1 MHTINIPVSMVTAV
15 NCAYALRDTPI
26 LQIIEVPN
34 IGGPE
39 NRSST
44 VVPNSRSIIF
54 TVLRRLTLNLKNYA
68 PQNLESG
75 IVYFRYCKYNFFLTN
90 LALYDNQFTVA
101 FSAKQFVRIHT
112 TYC

>member
-15 NCAYALRDTPI
+15 NCVYALRDTPI

-34 IGGPE
+34 IGGPD
-39 NRSST
+39 NQSST

-54 TVLRRLTLNLKNYA
+54 AVLRRLTLNLETYA

-75 IVYFRYCKYNFFLTN
+75 IVYFRYCKYNFFLSQICRYMIIN
-90 LALYDNQFTVA
+90 SL
-101 FSAKQFVRIHT
+101 
-112 TYC
+112 